1 MSEFFKS
8 AIGYFNTGT
17 NGGQENEFVGQVVE
31 VGALKLRIKRVIAE
45 GGFAFV
51 YVAQDTQSGAEYAL
65 KKLIGADKEACNT
78 IIKEINIHKQLSGH
92 PNIVTFVAA
101 SFIDRTQS
109 AQGNAEY
116 LLVTELCKGGTLVDC
131 LGSALEPPTVL
142 RVFYQAA
149 RAVSHLHSQHPP
161 ITHRDIKIENF
172 LLANDGLLKLCDF
185 GSATTDIYTPDM
197 SWSAQQ
203 RNNLED
209 QLATVTTPMYR
220 SPEQLDTWANYQI
233 GPKAD
238 VWALGCILYC
248 LCFQKHPFEDSAKLR
263 IINANYTLPGDSR
276 YVCFHDIIKGC
287 LQVDPNKRFDIS
299 TVLER
304 LAAISESMEWSLK
317 GPLGLQGK
325 PLHTPP
331 SETPNPSPV
340 HAPNRPAQPPRPT
353 PPQASPVPPHRPA
366 PPRPSELPRQ
376 PAQMPVNPADPYQHH
391 GGGGLFSSLRG
402 GAGSFLKNLKDTSS
416 KVMQTMQQ
424 TIARTDL
431 DISYITSRIVVM
443 PCPSEGLESA
453 YKTNNIDDVKLY
465 LESRHSL
472 AKMSIYNLGARTC
485 PRLPPPVRTV
495 ECSFMYSPAPPKA
508 PLLHAM
514 YSIAEDMYGF
524 LSADPKSVVIIQST
538 DNGRATAATMVSALL
553 IYASLVREP
562 EDAMQIFAVKR
573 TPPNMKPSE
582 QRYLYY
588 LGDILRTTP
597 HFPHFK
603 PVTLVSVTVSPV
615 PRMTKARDG
624 CRMYVEVTCHDRV
637 VFSTVQEYEKMRLYH
652 ASEGKVSIPLNVT
665 VCGDITVSV
674 FHARNALKG
683 MGRPQGL
690 KVCQFQLHTGFIPEE
705 ETLLHFDKAELD
717 DVPDVEHV
725 PMKFH
730 VALSIFVGDME
741 RMPQITLPWMTTKPA
756 RDPLNL
762 FSNALEYEETVDNFI
777 SKPKSGPGAPPR
789 PAPPPAVA
797 QPPPRPPPAMPQR
810 PDIEPVELSDTEE
823 EEPEQLSSIKNVDL
837 LNLARGER
845 RESAEEPPPVRQE
858 ASFDLLG
865 SFDSHDADGDLLPPT
880 NGMKNPIPDLLGNT
894 QNASSNAN
902 GLDDLFGSIKT
913 NQQQSSQ
920 MPEDLNGLNLN
931 FNANFPQKSSPS
943 NGGETFDPF
952 AGNFTAPTMP
962 LQPNNSASAA
972 PKEPQAAP
980 PQKPDPFSDLGN
992 LASGLN
998 VNWGGG
1004 KTSTTPSPRSTQ
1016 FSSPTHQFAATP
1028 SPRAPSTP
1036 SHQTAKSPGEQK
1048 PDYSRSHFAETP
1060 PNAGAQKGAKSNPG
1074 SGDIFADI
1082 LGSQGYTF
1090 GSKSSQGPRSIN
1102 EMRKEEIARDMDP
1115 DKLKIMEWTEGKKSN
1130 IRALLCSMHAV
1141 LWPDAKWNKCE
1152 MHQLVSA
1159 ADVKKA
1165 YRKACLA
1172 VHPDKQMGTDNEKIA
1187 KMIFMELNNAWSDF
1201 ENDASQQNMFPN

>member
-17 NGGQENEFVGQVVE
+17 NGGQENEFVGQIVE

-51 YVAQDTQSGAEYAL
+51 YVAQDVQSGVEYAL

-92 PNIVTFVAA
+92 PNIVTFISA

-116 LLVTELCKGGTLVDC
+116 LLVTELCKGGSLVDC
-131 LGSALEPPTVL
+131 LGNALEPPTVL

-172 LLANDGLLKLCDF
+172 LLGTDGLLKLCDF
-185 GSATTDIYTPDM
+185 GSSTTDIYTPDM

-238 VWALGCILYC
+238 MWALGCIIYC

-263 IINANYTLPGDSR
+263 IINANYTLPADSR
-276 YVCFHDIIKGC
+276 YLCFHDVIKGC
-287 LQVDPNKRFDIS
+287 LQVDPSKRFDIS

-304 LAAISESMEWSLK
+304 LAAIAESKEWSLK

-340 HAPNRPAQPPRPT
+340 HVPIRPQPPRPA
-353 PPQASPVPPHRPA
+353 PPQASPIPPHRNAPP
-366 PPRPSELPRQ
+366 PPRPTEPPKSAPDHPHQ
-376 PAQMPVNPADPYQHH
+376 DQYQHH
-391 GGGGLFSSLRG
+391 NAGGGLFSSLRG

-453 YKTNNIDDVKLY
+453 YKTNNIDDVKLF

-472 AKMSIYNLGARTC
+472 AKMSIYNLGPRTC

-495 ECSFMYSPAPPKA
+495 ECSFMYAPPPPKA

-524 LSADPKSVVIIQST
+524 LTADPKSVVIIQSADT
-538 DNGRATAATMVSALL
+538 GRATAATMVGALL

-582 QRYLYY
+582 LRYLYY
-588 LGDILRTTP
+588 LGDILRSTP

-603 PVTLVSVTVSPV
+603 PVTLVSLTAIPV

-624 CRMYVEVTCHDRV
+624 CRMYVEVTCHDRI

-652 ASEGKVSIPLNVT
+652 AGEGKVSIPLNVT
-665 VCGDITVSV
+665 VCGDITVAV

-705 ETLLHFDKAELD
+705 ETLIHFDKSELD
-717 DVPDVEHV
+717 DVPDIEHV

-730 VALSIFVGDME
+730 VSLSIFVGDTE
-741 RMPQITLPWMTTKPA
+741 RMPQITLPWMTSKPP

-762 FSNALEYEETVDNFI
+762 FSTALEYEETVDNFI
-777 SKPKSGPGAPPR
+777 SKPRSQPGNVPPR
-789 PAPPPAVA
+789 PAPPRPEIPAAA
-797 QPPPRPPPAMPQR
+797 QPPPRPPPVSR
-810 PDIEPVELSDTEE
+810 PESPTEDVQENVEV
-823 EEPEQLSSIKNVDL
+823 KNVDFFN
-837 LNLARGER
+837 LNKAEPVDVP
-845 RESAEEPPPVRQE
+845 EEPAHIRQE
-858 ASFDLLG
+858 PSFDLLG
-865 SFDSHDADGDLLPPT
+865 SFEHHDPEAELFAGTT
-880 NGMKNPIPDLLGNT
+880 NGQKPPIPDLLGNT
-894 QNASSNAN
+894 GNAGSTSN

-913 NQQQSSQ
+913 QPSQ
-920 MPEDLNGLNLN
+920 MPGDLNGLNLN
-931 FNANFPQKSSPS
+931 FNAAFPQNAQKPPS
-943 NGGETFDPF
+943 NGEEAIFDPF
-952 AGNFTAPTMP
+952 AGNFTAPTVP
-962 LQPNNSASAA
+962 LQPNN
-972 PKEPQAAP
+972 P
-980 PQKPDPFSDLGN
+980 PSQPNVGGPPPKPDPFSDLGN
-992 LASGLN
+992 LAAGLN
-998 VNWGGG
+998 VNWAGPGG
-1004 KTSTTPSPRSTQ
+1004 KSTTPSPKSTQ
-1016 FSSPTHQFAATP
+1016 YSSPTHQTQQFAATP

-1036 SHQTAKSPGEQK
+1036 SHQPAPAQTKSPGDQR
-1048 PDYSRSHFAETP
+1048 PDYSRSHFTEATP
-1060 PNAGAQKGAKSNPG
+1060 PNANNQKAGKAPG
-1074 SGDIFADI
+1074 GDIFADI
-1082 LGSQGYTF
+1082 LGSQGYSF
-1090 GSKSSQGPRSIN
+1090 GSKNSQGPRSIN
-1102 EMRKEEIARDMDP
+1102 EMRKEELVKDMDP
-1115 DKLKIMEWTEGKKSN
+1115 DKLKIMEWTEGKKNN
-1130 IRALLCSMHAV
+1130 IRALLCSMHTV
-1141 LWPDAKWNKCE
+1141 LWSDAKWNKCE

-1172 VHPDKQMGTDNEKIA
+1172 VHPDKQMGTDNEIIA

-1201 ENDASQQNMFPN
+1201 ENDAAQQNMFPN

>member
-1 MSEFFKS
+1 ISQLNKLPSQSKCPFK
-8 AIGYFNTGT
+8 ILH
-17 NGGQENEFVGQVVE
+17 V
-31 VGALKLRIKRVIAE
+31 

-51 YVAQDTQSGAEYAL
+51 YVAQDVQSGAEYAL

-92 PNIVTFVAA
+92 PNIVTFVSA

-116 LLVTELCKGGTLVDC
+116 LLVTELCKGGSLVDC

-172 LLANDGLLKLCDF
+172 LLGTDGLLKLCDF
-185 GSATTDIYTPDM
+185 GSSTTDIYSPDM

-233 GPKAD
+233 GPKSD

-276 YVCFHDIIKGC
+276 YSCFHDVIKGC

-304 LAAISESMEWSLK
+304 LAAISETREWSLK
-317 GPLGLQGK
+317 GPIGLQGK
-325 PLHTPP
+325 PLNTPP

-340 HAPNRPAQPPRPT
+340 HAPSRPAQPPRPV
-353 PPQASPVPPHRPA
+353 PPNASPLPTHRPA
-366 PPRPSELPRQ
+366 PPRPSEAPRQ
-376 PAQMPVNPADPYQHH
+376 PPQMAGGPGNAVPMDQYQHH
-391 GGGGLFSSLRG
+391 GGGLFSSLRG

-431 DISYITSRIVVM
+431 DISYVTSRIVVM

-472 AKMSIYNLGARTC
+472 AKMSIYNLGPRSC

-495 ECSFMYSPAPPKA
+495 ECSFMYVPGPPKA

-524 LSADPKSVVIIQST
+524 LSADPKSIVIVQSA
-538 DNGRATAATMVSALL
+538 DSGKATAATMVGGLL
-553 IYASLVREP
+553 IYASLVKEP

-573 TPPNMKPSE
+573 TPPNMRASE
-582 QRYLYY
+582 LRYLYY
-588 LGDILRTTP
+588 LGDILRSTP

-603 PVTLVSVTVSPV
+603 PVTLVSLTVSPV

-624 CRMYVEVTCHDRV
+624 CRMYLEVTCHDRI
-637 VFSTVQEYEKMRLYH
+637 VFSTIQEYEKMRLYH
-652 ASEGKVSIPLNVT
+652 ATEGKVSIPLNVT

-674 FHARNALKG
+674 LHARNALKG
-683 MGRPQGL
+683 IGRPQGL

-705 ETLLHFDKAELD
+705 ETLIHFDKSELD
-717 DVPDVEHV
+717 DVPDAEHV

-730 VALSIFVGDME
+730 VSLSIFVGDVE
-741 RMPQITLPWMTTKPA
+741 RMPQITLPWMTTKPP

-762 FSNALEYEETVDNFI
+762 FSTPLEYEETVDNFI
-777 SKPKSGPGAPPR
+777 SKPSSHAPPR
-789 PAPPPAVA
+789 PAPPSAHV
-797 QPPPRPPPAMPQR
+797 PPPRPPPLSSDR
-810 PDIEPVELSDTEE
+810 PDRPPERPERPQTTPPESETKDDQKDSDA
-823 EEPEQLSSIKNVDL
+823 LKNVDL
-837 LNLARGER
+837 LNLARNER
-845 RESAEEPPPVRQE
+845 RESVEEPRKLPQE
-858 ASFDLLG
+858 PSFDLLG
-865 SFDSHDADGDLLPPT
+865 SFEAHDQDESDLLGQT

-894 QNASSNAN
+894 PNANPN
-902 GLDDLFGSIKT
+902 GLDDLFGSIKAT
-913 NQQQSSQ
+913 SQSSSQ
-920 MPEDLNGLNLN
+920 MPGDLNGLNLS
-931 FNANFPQKSSPS
+931 FNANFPQGPPPQPA
-943 NGGETFDPF
+943 NGGGTFDPF
-952 AGNFTAPTMP
+952 AGNFTAPTAP
-962 LQPNNSASAA
+962 LQPNNSAPA
-972 PKEPQAAP
+972 KETQPAP

-1004 KTSTTPSPRSTQ
+1004 KTSATPSPRSTQ

-1036 SHQTAKSPGEQK
+1036 SHQAAKSPGESK
-1048 PDYSRSHFAETP
+1048 PDYSRSHFAE
-1060 PNAGAQKGAKSNPG
+1060 PNANAAGQKGGKNNAG

-1090 GSKSSQGPRSIN
+1090 GSKNSQGPRSIN

-1115 DKLKIMEWTEGKKSN
+1115 DKLKIMEWVSVFSNVFFCFIAFLYNVLRKSMRERLVLIKK
-1130 IRALLCSMHAV
+1130 
-1141 LWPDAKWNKCE
+1141 
-1152 MHQLVSA
+1152 
-1159 ADVKKA
+1159 
-1165 YRKACLA
+1165 
-1172 VHPDKQMGTDNEKIA
+1172 
-1187 KMIFMELNNAWSDF
+1187 
-1201 ENDASQQNMFPN
+1201 

>member
-51 YVAQDTQSGAEYAL
+51 YVAQDTQSGMEYAL

-92 PNIVTFVAA
+92 PNIVTFISA

-109 AQGNAEY
+109 VQGNAEY
-116 LLVTELCKGGTLVDC
+116 LLVTELCKGGSLVDC

-172 LLANDGLLKLCDF
+172 LLGTDGLLKLCDF
-185 GSATTDIYTPDM
+185 GSATTDIYSPDM
-197 SWSAQQ
+197 TWSAQQ

-233 GPKAD
+233 GPKSD

-263 IINANYTLPGDSR
+263 IINANYSLPGDSR
-276 YVCFHDIIKGC
+276 YLCFHDVIKGC
-287 LQVDPNKRFDIS
+287 LQVDPSKRFDIS
-299 TVLER
+299 TVLDR
-304 LAAISESMEWSLK
+304 LAAISESREWSLK

-325 PLHTPP
+325 ALNTPP

-340 HAPNRPAQPPRPT
+340 HAPSRPQPPRPA
-353 PPQASPVPPHRPA
+353 PPQASPVPVRSA
-366 PPRPSELPRQ
+366 PPRPHEPPRQ
-376 PAQMPVNPADPYQHH
+376 PQMPPAGPPPPNPADPYHH
-391 GGGGLFSSLRG
+391 GGGLFSSLRG

-431 DISYITSRIVVM
+431 DISYITSRVVVM

-472 AKMSIYNLGARTC
+472 AKMSIYNLGPRTC

-524 LSADPKSVVIIQST
+524 LSADPKSVVIVQSA
-538 DNGRATAATMVSALL
+538 DGRATAATMVGALL

-582 QRYLYY
+582 LRYLYY
-588 LGDILRTTP
+588 LGDILRSTP

-603 PVTLVSVTVSPV
+603 PATLVSVTVSPV

-624 CRMYVEVTCHDRV
+624 CRMYVEVTCHDRI

-652 ASEGKVSIPLNVT
+652 ASEGRVSIPLNVT
-665 VCGDITVSV
+665 VCGDITVTV

-705 ETLLHFDKAELD
+705 ETLIHFDKSELD
-717 DVPDVEHV
+717 DVPDAEHV

-730 VALSIFVGDME
+730 VALSIFVGDIE
-741 RMPQITLPWMTTKPA
+741 RMPQITLPWMTAKPP
-756 RDPLNL
+756 RDALNL
-762 FSNALEYEETVDNFI
+762 FSTALEYEETVDNFI
-777 SKPKSGPGAPPR
+777 SKPSRQNAPLAPVPPR
-789 PAPPPAVA
+789 PAPPVPVSA
-797 QPPPRPPPAMPQR
+797 QPPPRPPPVSAQIPDEESDDSIELEEAPQGAALR
-810 PDIEPVELSDTEE
+810 D
-823 EEPEQLSSIKNVDL
+823 VDL
-837 LNLARGER
+837 LNLAKGER
-845 RESAEEPPPVRQE
+845 RESAEESQTIRQE

-865 SFDSHDADGDLLPPT
+865 SFDSHDAEAELFGKAGQAT
-880 NGMKNPIPDLLGNT
+880 NGTSNPIPDLLGNT
-894 QNASSNAN
+894 QNIPSNPN
-902 GLDDLFGSIKT
+902 GLDDLFGSMKT
-913 NQQQSSQ
+913 TSQTSQ
-920 MPEDLNGLNLN
+920 MPADLNGLNLN
-931 FNANFPQKSSPS
+931 FNANFPQGASPS

-952 AGNFTAPTMP
+952 AGNFTAPTVP
-962 LQPNNSASAA
+962 LQPNNSAPSVA
-972 PKEPQAAP
+972 KEAP

-998 VNWGGG
+998 VNWAGG
-1004 KTSTTPSPRSTQ
+1004 KTSATPSPRSTQ

-1028 SPRAPSTP
+1028 SPRASTP
-1036 SHQTAKSPGEQK
+1036 SHQAAKSPGDQK
-1048 PDYSRSHFAETP
+1048 PDYSRSHFAE
-1060 PNAGAQKGAKSNPG
+1060 PNAGGQKGKNAG

-1082 LGSQGYTF
+1082 LGSQGYSF
-1090 GSKSSQGPRSIN
+1090 GSKNSQGPRSIN
-1102 EMRKEEIARDMDP
+1102 EMRKEEIVRDMDP

-1130 IRALLCSMHAV
+1130 IRALLCSMHVV
-1141 LWPDAKWNKCE
+1141 LWADAKWNKCE